1 MLDAIIKWS
10 IARRWLVIAGAL
22 ILTLWIFRTVSQMPL
37 DVFPAFAPP
46 LVEIQT
52 EAPGL
57 APEEVESLVTR
68 PIESAINGTPG
79 VEMVRSSSAVGISVV
94 KVTFDWDTDIYRD
107 RQLVTERLQQAQGQL
122 PKGVEVPQIS
132 PVSSPVGAII
142 KYAFTVEEGV
152 GDQESGIGDREPKD
166 LVSGIR
172 QTAQDASKSTEGQRT
187 KDEGQSKIQ
196 NPKSKTDLMEVRR
209 IVDWDVK
216 NRLLAVPGVT
226 QIVIFGGDVRQYQ
239 VLVDPAKLKAYGVTL
254 SEVTEAAEKSNL
266 NAPGG
271 FLTNPDQELLVREV
285 GRIQSVDQLKKSVVK
300 TKNGV
305 PVLLQQVADV
315 KIGSEVKRGDALVN
329 GKPAVVVVVNKQ
341 PQADTPTVIQA
352 VEAAMAE
359 LKGSL
364 PKDVKV
370 DVTFHQDDFI
380 HASLRNVEEALRDG
394 IIIVSVVLILFLMNW
409 RTVLISLSALP
420 LSLILGMMVLNWTGQ
435 GINTMTLGGLA
446 VAIGSVVDDAIVD
459 MENVYRRLRE
469 NQQSPP
475 PKSPLQVVFDG
486 SIEVR
491 VSVLFSTVIIAVV
504 FAPIFALSGVE
515 GRIFTP
521 MGLAYLL
528 SIIASTLVALT
539 LTPALC
545 ALLLAHRPLP
555 SDETWVAH
563 KAHQIYH
570 PALMFSL
577 RRPKVILIA
586 AVASFIASLLILPN
600 LGRVFLPEF
609 QERSLV
615 LATNLYPGVSLQT
628 TNQADFA
635 VEDALKGDKRFNY
648 LQLRSGRAPGDTDVG
663 GVNFG
668 ELDVE
673 LSDEGAKDRKGA
685 IAALR
690 QEFNKVPGVAVNIGG
705 FISHRMDEVLSG
717 IRSGIAIKIFGPDLE
732 QLRQLG
738 QQVQQAVTGIPG
750 LADLQVEPQVP
761 IKQVQIQFDRE
772 VAARYGLRVGD
783 LGDTIGTALNGRVV
797 SQVLE
802 QQQVFNM
809 VVWLA
814 EPARNNL
821 DTIRNLLIDTP
832 TGQKIPLAQV
842 AKVDY
847 STGPNTINRENVS
860 RLLVVSA
867 NAEGRDLGSVIADI
881 RQRIDQQVHPPSGY
895 FIQYGGQFQAQE
907 KATQTLLWAG
917 ILAFVV
923 ITVLIYFAVRSIP
936 ATAMIMINLPLALVG
951 GVIAVAVLGG
961 GIISVASMVGFITL
975 FGVATRNGLL
985 LVDNYNHRLAMGQ
998 PLKQVLLEGSMERLV
1013 AILLTALSS
1022 ALGMVPL
1029 AWGSGAGKEILQ
1041 PLAVVV
1047 LGGLFTSTALTLLV
1061 IPALYSQ
1068 FGRWLV
1074 PKSRPVDAQAV
1085 GSKDAIVNGIEPH
1098 PSPRY

>member
-1 MLDAIIKWS
+1 MFNWLNAIVKWS
-10 IARRWLVIAGAL
+10 IAQRWLVVIAAIL
-22 ILTLWIFRTVSQMPL
+22 ISIWGIRIITQMPL
-37 DVFPAFAPP
+37 DVFPSFAPP
-46 LVEIQT
+46 QVEIQT

-79 VEMVRSSSAVGISVV
+79 VETVRSSSAVGISVV
-94 KVTFDWDTDIYRD
+94 KVTFGWETDIYRA

-122 PKGVEVPQIS
+122 PKGVEIPQIS

-142 KYAFTVEEGV
+142 KYAFTS
-152 GDQESGIGDREPKD
+152 DTTS
-166 LVSGIR
+166 
-172 QTAQDASKSTEGQRT
+172 
-187 KDEGQSKIQ
+187 
-196 NPKSKTDLMEVRR
+196 LMEVRR
-209 IVDWDVK
+209 IVDWQVK

-239 VLVDPAKLKAYGVTL
+239 VLVDPAKLKAYDVTL
-254 SEVTEAAEKSNL
+254 GEVTEATEKSNV

-271 FLTNPDQELLVREV
+271 FLTSPDQELLVREV
-285 GRIQSVDQLKKSVVK
+285 GRIQSLDQLKRSVVE

-305 PVLLQQVADV
+305 PILLNQVADV
-315 KIGSEVKRGDALVN
+315 KIGAELKRGDALVN
-329 GKPAVVVVVNKQ
+329 GKPAIVVIVNKQ
-341 PQADTPTVIQA
+341 PQADTPTVTRA

-359 LKGSL
+359 LKASL

-370 DVTFHQDDFI
+370 DVTFRQDDFI
-380 HASLRNVEEALRDG
+380 EASVKNVEEALRDG
-394 IIIVSVVLILFLMNW
+394 IIIVSVVLIIFLMNW
-409 RTVLISLSALP
+409 RTVVISLSALP
-420 LSLILGMMVLNWTGQ
+420 VSLILGMMVLNWTGQ

-469 NQQSPP
+469 NQQSPN
-475 PKSPLQVVFDG
+475 PKPPLQVVFDG

-491 VSVLFSTVIIAVV
+491 VSVLFSTIIIAVV

-521 MGLAYLL
+521 MGVAYLL
-528 SIIASTLVALT
+528 SIIASTIVALT

-545 ALLLAHRPLP
+545 ALLLTNRQLP
-555 SDETWVAH
+555 PDETWIAR
-563 KAHQIYH
+563 KAHQVYR

-586 AVASFIASLLILPN
+586 AAASFIASMLILPN

-615 LATNLYPGVSLQT
+615 LATSLYPGVSLQT

-635 VEDALKGDKRFNY
+635 VEDALKGDKRFTY
-648 LQLRSGRAPGDTDVG
+648 LQLRSGRAPGDSDVG
-663 GVNFG
+663 GVNFA

-673 LSDEGAKDRKGA
+673 LSEEGAKDRKEA
-685 IAALR
+685 IDTLR
-690 QEFNKVPGVAVNIGG
+690 KEFDKVPGVAVNIGG

-717 IRSGIAIKIFGPDLE
+717 VRSGIAIKIFGPELE
-732 QLRQLG
+732 KLRELG
-738 QQVQQAVTGIPG
+738 QQVQQAVTEIPG
-750 LADLQVEPQVP
+750 LVDLQVEPQVP
-761 IKQVQIQFDRE
+761 IKQVQIQFDRDA
-772 VAARYGLRVGD
+772 AARYGLRVGD
-783 LGDTIGTALNGRVV
+783 LGDTIETALNGRVV

-802 QQQVFNM
+802 QQQVFDM
-809 VVWLA
+809 VVWLT
-814 EPARNNL
+814 ESARNNL

-842 AKVDY
+842 ARVDY
-847 STGPNTINRENVS
+847 GTGPNTINRENVS
-860 RLLVVSA
+860 RLLIVSA

-881 RQRIDQQVHPPSGY
+881 RQRIEQQVHLPSGY
-895 FIQYGGQFQAQE
+895 YIQYGGQFQAQE
-907 KATQTLLWAG
+907 KATQTLIWAG
-917 ILAFVV
+917 VLAFVA
-923 ITVLIYFAVRSIP
+923 ITILIYFAVQSIP
-936 ATAMIMINLPLALVG
+936 ATAMIMINLPLAMVG
-951 GVIAVAVLGG
+951 GVISVAVGG

-985 LVDNYNHRLAMGQ
+985 LVDNYNHRLAIGQ
-998 PLKQVLLEGSMERLV
+998 PLKEVLIEGSMERLV

-1029 AWGSGAGKEILQ
+1029 VIGSGAGKEILQ

-1047 LGGLFTSTALTLLV
+1047 LGGLFTSTALTVLV
-1061 IPALYSQ
+1061 LPALYSQ

-1074 PKSRPVDAQAV
+1074 PKKTVAIADRDGAV
-1085 GSKDAIVNGIEPH
+1085 EQH
-1098 PSPRY
+1098 PAPGY